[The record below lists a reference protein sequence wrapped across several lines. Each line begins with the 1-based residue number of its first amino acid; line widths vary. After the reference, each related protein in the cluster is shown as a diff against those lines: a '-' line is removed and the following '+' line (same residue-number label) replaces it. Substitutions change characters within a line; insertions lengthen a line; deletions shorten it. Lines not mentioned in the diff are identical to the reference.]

1 MQEAGTYIKKTY
13 HRLRNSGTWSSI
25 FDAVL
30 FVGSIVFAVN
40 VLMNLLG
47 FFIAS
52 GFMEQKITLLVWE
65 MSREQSSLFWF
76 FILYT
81 CASTF
86 VITYLIVK
94 LYDKIINRPVKDF
107 KTELSEMAKTELS
120 DYFISGKMSQPFRDP
135 SSPISW
141 TDQVRFYVDTA
152 SVEKYLD
159 ELTGC
164 FNRKYFS
171 HKLTNYMNTQM
182 KYARRGKTKIQHYG
196 DDVYGIF
203 MIDIDHFK
211 NVNDVYGH
219 AMGDKILKSV
229 GKLLRET
236 VGDSGVVVRNGGEEF
251 VVVYLAKYPYDFSEL
266 AELINQKFRDNI
278 RVEDTSG
285 LKGRD
290 VTCSIGFVDYPFYE
304 NAEHVFDLQQH
315 VNLADMAM
323 YVSKTTGRDRW
334 NELKATRVP
343 TDKIDTS
350 LYLNSPEY
358 GLKRGYYVLRN
369 RDGEHNSLADK

>member
-1 MQEAGTYIKKTY
+1 MRSATSYIKNTY
-13 HRLRNSGTWSSI
+13 YRLRNSGTWTSVT
-25 FDAVL
+25 DAYLYVGAVV
-30 FVGSIVFAVN
+30 FVV
-40 VLMNLLG
+40 NLLLNLMA
-47 FFIAS
+47 FLVAS
-52 GFMEQKITLLVWE
+52 SFMDRRLTLAVWN
-65 MSREQSSLFWF
+65 MNSDQASLFWF
-76 FILYT
+76 FFCHT
-81 CASTF
+81 AVATA

-94 LYDKIINRPVKDF
+94 LYDKIINKPVKDF

-120 DYFISGKMSQPFRDP
+120 DYFLSGKMSQPFRDP
-135 SSPISW
+135 NSPVSW
-141 TDQVRFYVDTA
+141 TDQVKFYVDTA

-171 HKLTNYMNTQM
+171 HKLISYMSTQTGFRT
-182 KYARRGKTKIQHYG
+182 KTARNIKKYG
-196 DDVYGIF
+196 DDVYAIF

-211 NVNDVYGH
+211 SVNDVYGH
-219 AMGDKILKSV
+219 ATGDQVLKDV

-236 VGDSGVVVRNGGEEF
+236 VGDAGVVVRNGGEEF
-251 VVVYLAKYPYDFSEL
+251 VVIYLANYPFDFAEV

-278 RVEDTSG
+278 KIKDQSG

-290 VTCSIGFVDYPFYE
+290 VTCSVGFVSYPFYD
-304 NAEHVFDLQQH
+304 NADHVFDLEQH

-334 NELKATRVP
+334 HELKATRIP

-358 GLKRGYYVLRN
+358 GLKRGYYVLRD
-369 RDGEHNSLADK
+369 RTGERSVISDK

>member
-1 MQEAGTYIKKTY
+1 MRSAATYIKDIY
-13 HRLRNSGTWSSI
+13 YRLRNSGTWTSVM
-25 FDAVL
+25 DAYLYVGAVV
-30 FVGSIVFAVN
+30 FVVN
-40 VLMNLLG
+40 FLLNLLA
-47 FFIAS
+47 FLFAS
-52 GFMEQKITLLVWE
+52 GFMGRRLTLAVWD
-65 MSREQSSLFWF
+65 MNSDQASLFWF
-76 FILYT
+76 FFCHT
-81 CASTF
+81 AVATF
-86 VITYLIVK
+86 VITYLIVR
-94 LYDKIINRPVKDF
+94 LYDRIINKPVKDF

-120 DYFISGKMSQPFRDP
+120 DYFLSGKMSQPFRDP
-135 SSPISW
+135 NSPVSW
-141 TDQVRFYVDTA
+141 TDQVKFYVDTA

-171 HKLTNYMNTQM
+171 HKLVSYMSTQTGF
-182 KYARRGKTKIQHYG
+182 RTKSSRNIKKYG
-196 DDVYGIF
+196 DDVYAIF

-211 NVNDVYGH
+211 SVNDVYGH
-219 AMGDKILKSV
+219 ATGDQVLKDV

-236 VGDSGVVVRNGGEEF
+236 VGDAGVVVRNGGEEF
-251 VVVYLAKYPYDFSEL
+251 VVIYLANYPFDFSQV

-278 RVEDTSG
+278 KIKDQAG

-290 VTCSIGFVDYPFYE
+290 VTCSVGFVSYPFYD
-304 NAEHVFDLQQH
+304 NADHVFDLEQH

-334 NELKATRVP
+334 HELKATRIP

-358 GLKRGYYVLRN
+358 GLKRGYYVLRDKN
-369 RDGEHNSLADK
+369 GERSVISDK

>member
-1 MQEAGTYIKKTY
+1 MRFAAKYLKDSF
-13 HRLRNSGTWSSI
+13 HRLRNSGTWTNV

-30 FVGSIVFAVN
+30 FVGAVVFAVN
-40 VLMNLLG
+40 FVLNLLA
-47 FFIAS
+47 FLSAS
-52 GFMEQKITLLVWE
+52 RFMSQKITLFVWN
-65 MSREQSSLFWF
+65 MTSEQASLFWF
-76 FILYT
+76 FFGHTLVAT
-81 CASTF
+81 G
-86 VITYLIVK
+86 VITFLIVK
-94 LYDKIINRPVKDF
+94 LYDRIINKPVKDF

-120 DYFISGKMSQPFRDP
+120 DYFITGKMSQPFRDP
-135 SSPISW
+135 NSSVSW

-171 HKLTNYMNTQM
+171 HKLISYMNTQSGFGR
-182 KYARRGKTKIQHYG
+182 KSGKGIKKYG
-196 DDVYGIF
+196 DDVYAIF

-219 AMGDKILKSV
+219 ATGDQVLRDV
-229 GKLLRET
+229 GRLLRET
-236 VGDSGVVVRNGGEEF
+236 VGDEGVVVRNGGEEF
-251 VVVYLAKYPYDFSEL
+251 VVIYLANYPFDFSQI

-278 RVEDTSG
+278 KIEDQAG

-290 VTCSIGFVDYPFYE
+290 VTCSIGYVSYPFYE
-304 NAEHVFDLQQH
+304 NADHVFDLEQH

-334 NELKATRVP
+334 HELKAIRIP

-358 GLKRGYYVLRN
+358 GLKRGYYVLK
-369 RDGEHNSLADK
+369 DKHGERSVISDK